1 MKNLIKKYDEK
12 GFTLMEM
19 LIVVAIIAI
28 LVAIAFPI
36 FNKQLNRA
44 RVATDA
50 ANIRSGYASAT
61 VKVLE
66 NKVDPNPFADGANLQ
81 TDGSVGKGE
90 NYLTQGDAT
99 KEDCKDI
106 VSGLSSCNVNGKWTK
121 GGTVTYSLDKENKV
135 VTTISTVD

>member
-36 FNKQLNRA
+36 FNKQLNNA

-50 ANIRSGYASAT
+50 ANIRSGYAVAT
-61 VKVLE
+61 SMVLE
-66 NKVDPNPFADGANLQ
+66 KSDALKEKENYLQ
-81 TDGSVGKGE
+81 KDRSVGKE
-90 NYLTQGDAT
+90 TNAYTTQGEA
-99 KEDCKDI
+99 KKDDD
-106 VSGLSSCNVNGKWTK
+106 VVKSLGSCGITDGWEK
-121 GGTVTYSLDKENKV
+121 GAKVTYTYNGDKVTAKV
-135 VTTISTVD
+135 A

>member
-1 MKNLIKKYDEK
+1 MKDLIKKYDEK

-19 LIVVAIIAI
+19 LIVVAIVAI

-61 VKVLE
+61 VKVIE
-66 NKVDPNPFADGANLQ
+66 NKDKPFSGATLQ
-81 TDGSVGKGE
+81 ADGSVGTGNDYMTK
-90 NYLTQGDAT
+90 GDAT
-99 KEDCKDI
+99 QEDCKDI
-106 VSGLSSCNVNGKWTK
+106 FSGLSSCNIVNGEWKK
-121 GGTVTYSLDKENKV
+121 DSIVNYYLLISYQMGILEGGQTY
-135 VTTISTVD
+135 

>member
-36 FNKQLNRA
+36 FNKQLNNA

-50 ANIRSGYASAT
+50 ANIRSGYAVAT
-61 VKVLE
+61 ANVLQ
-66 NKVDPNPFADGANLQ
+66 DGDLTKGNTLQ
-81 TDGSVGKGE
+81 KDGSVAESG
-90 NYLTQGDAT
+90 NNDYLTQGKAEDGDDKNGAVIKSLGSCGITTGWDKDA
-99 KEDCKDI
+99 K
-106 VSGLSSCNVNGKWTK
+106 
-121 GGTVTYSLDKENKV
+121 VTYTYKNDK
-135 VTTISTVD
+135 VTASVK